1 MTEERNEDQWGGL
14 LCALMVIAA
23 CYCSL
28 PESLVYHQ
36 TRILRAPVEPSRAI
50 IEDEVNRAAKAHS
63 LPPKLLHAL
72 VKVESGYKVK
82 AVSKVGARGLSQ
94 VMPFNAKRCGLPDA
108 EHLFDPVLNLRCGAL
123 ILRQEIDRVG
133 NLRDAL
139 SVYNCGK
146 VKCAPGQK
154 YASTVLSLFTGK
166 G

>member
-1 MTEERNEDQWGGL
+1 MSIETKQDGSGW
-14 LCALMVIAA
+14 LCAAVVVLA

-36 TRILRAPVEPSRAI
+36 SRLLRAPIEPSRAV
-50 IEDEVNRAAKAHS
+50 IEAEVDRAAKAYK

-72 VKVESGYKVK
+72 VKVESGYKAK

-94 VMPFNAKRCGLPDA
+94 VMPFNARRCGLENA
-108 EHLFDPVLNLRCGAL
+108 GELFDPVSNLRCGAL

-146 VKCAPGQK
+146 VKCAPGQQ
-154 YASTVLSLFTGK
+154 YAKTVIKLFTAMG
-166 G
+166 

>member
-1 MTEERNEDQWGGL
+1 VSTENKQDGSEWML
-14 LCALMVIAA
+14 AAVCLTA

-28 PESLVYHQ
+28 PETLIYHQ
-36 TRILRAPVEPSRAI
+36 TRLLRAPIEPSRAV
-50 IEDEVNRAAKAHS
+50 IEAEVDRAAKAYK

-72 VKVESGYKVK
+72 VKVESGYKAK

-94 VMPFNAKRCGLPDA
+94 VMPVNAKRCGLPDA
-108 EHLFDPVLNLRCGAL
+108 GELFDPVSNLRCGAL

-146 VKCAPGQK
+146 VKCAPGQQ
-154 YASTVLSLFTGK
+154 YAQTVLSLFTGK